1 MQLTKFLR
9 ILPLAGA
16 LLGAA
21 ACDNDDD
28 SPTAPTAAQVA
39 GSYQATTLKATSG
52 SITQDILQAGGTLTL
67 QLAESGTLTGHITI
81 PTEAVNEDFTGTWDL
96 EGNEV
101 DIEDVP
107 GTDTFVE
114 DLEFDV
120 VGNTLVADRVFDGVR
135 VQVVMTK
142 Q

>member
-1 MQLTKFLR
+1 MELLR
-9 ILPLAGA
+9 TARTLVFGGA

-21 ACDNDDD
+21 ACGDDN
-28 SPTAPTAAQVA
+28 PTAPTVAEVA
-39 GSYQATTLKATSG
+39 GRYRATTLNVTIMTVVQDVLRDGG
-52 SITQDILQAGGTLTL
+52 SLTFE
-67 QLAESGTLTGHITI
+67 LAENGALTGHLRV
-81 PTEAVNEDFTGTWDL
+81 PNEGVDEDFAGTWRL

-101 DIEDVP
+101 DIEDIPEV
-107 GTDTFVE
+107 DTFVE

-120 VGNTLVADRVFDGVR
+120 RGNTLRADRIIDGVR

>member
-1 MQLTKFLR
+1 MK
-9 ILPLAGA
+9 LPRTARTLVFGGA

-21 ACDNDDD
+21 ACDDDD
-28 SPTAPTAAQVA
+28 PTAPTVAEVA
-39 GSYQATTLKATSG
+39 GTYRATTLNVTIMTVVQDVLRDGG
-52 SITQDILQAGGTLTL
+52 SLTFE
-67 QLAESGTLTGHITI
+67 LAENGALTGQLRI
-81 PTEAVNEDFTGTWDL
+81 PNEGVDENFVGTWRL
-96 EGNEV
+96 EGDEV

-120 VGNTLVADRVFDGVR
+120 RGNTLRADRVIDGVR